1 MNGTPAAPPAPKIA
15 SRLHNT
21 HMTTMRSTFRERY
34 GAPDVLSVREV
45 RRPEPAAGEVLVRV
59 HASTVNRTDCA
70 ALSGTPF
77 IFRFFVGFPRPRSA
91 TGSDFAGE
99 VVAVGPGVTRFQAG
113 DRVWGFRDTGAGSH
127 AQFIT
132 FPADGPIAPMP
143 AGVPYDVAAA
153 SLEGPHYAI
162 NFINKVM
169 LTAGQRVLVNGAT
182 GGIGSA
188 AVQLLK
194 RQGVHITAVCAA
206 GQADRITALG
216 ADRVVDFATVDFT
229 RENVTYDF
237 VFDAV
242 GKSTFGQ
249 CRRVLAPRGIY
260 ISSEL
265 GPWGQN
271 LLFALTTPLG
281 RGRKVVFPLPVN
293 INATLSQMTT
303 LLEAEA
309 YAPLIDRRY
318 GLDDIRAAFTYV
330 ASGQKIGNVVIE
342 ME

>member
-1 MNGTPAAPPAPKIA
+1 
-15 SRLHNT
+15 
-21 HMTTMRSTFRERY
+21 MTSTFRERY
-34 GAPDVLSVREV
+34 GLPDVLSVRDV
-45 RRPEPAAGEVLVRV
+45 PRPEPAAGQVLIRV

-70 ALSGTPF
+70 ALSGSPF
-77 IFRFFVGFPRPRSA
+77 IFRFFVGFPRPRPA

-99 VVAVGPGVTRFQAG
+99 IVAVGEGVTRFRAG
-113 DRVWGFRDTGAGSH
+113 DRVWGFRDAGAGSH

-132 FPADGPIAPMP
+132 FPAAGPIALMP
-143 AGVPYDVAAA
+143 VGVPYDVAAA

-162 NFINKVM
+162 NFLNKVK

-194 RQGVHITAVCAA
+194 RHGVHVTAVCAP
-206 GQADRITALG
+206 GHADRIEALG
-216 ADRVVDFATVDFT
+216 ADRVIEYTRVDFT
-229 RENVTYDF
+229 REDAQYDF

-242 GKSTFGQ
+242 GKSTFGR

-260 ISSEL
+260 LSSEL

-271 LLFALTTPLG
+271 LLFALFTPLG
-281 RGRKVVFPLPVN
+281 RGRKVVFPLPVDV
-293 INATLSQMTT
+293 NATLTLMTT
-303 LLEAEA
+303 LLETGG
-309 YAPLIDRRY
+309 YTPLIDRRY
-318 GLDDIRAAFTYV
+318 PLENIREAFTFV